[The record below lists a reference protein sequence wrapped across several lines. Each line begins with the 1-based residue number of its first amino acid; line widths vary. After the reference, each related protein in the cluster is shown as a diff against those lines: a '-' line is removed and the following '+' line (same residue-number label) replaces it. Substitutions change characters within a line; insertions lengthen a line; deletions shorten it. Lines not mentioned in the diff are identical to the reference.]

1 MPAAPRRKPPARLWL
16 LLRRL
21 HILSLSLTQGWKS
34 TEGGTMAFC
43 DKCGNELKP
52 DAEFCDKC
60 GHPVAAPE
68 AAAPEAAAPEAAPA
82 APPSEPAAV
91 IPPPPAAAAPTP
103 PPPPDYTA
111 PAPSSPPPPAYAPPT
126 TPVASAP
133 PAPAAAQASGPLAG
147 KNLWMIV
154 GGIIAI
160 AAVVVILF
168 VTGVLG
174 SKDPFVG
181 NWASVD
187 GSAGGLTIAK
197 GDKVTLVDT
206 TGKQFGPFSASKSG
220 DVLTFALSP
229 QDLGDIAGM
238 TSDQIAQLQQS
249 GAVTKLEIKYN
260 KSTGHLTGVMSVTVA
275 GQTQTQDMGG
285 DLKKVDKL
293 PTQ

>member
-1 MPAAPRRKPPARLWL
+1 
-16 LLRRL
+16 
-21 HILSLSLTQGWKS
+21 
-34 TEGGTMAFC
+34 MAFC
-43 DKCGNELKP
+43 DQCGNELKP

-60 GHPVAAPE
+60 DHPVAAPE
-68 AAAPEAAAPEAAPA
+68 AAAPEVVAPEAVAPEAAT
-82 APPSEPAAV
+82 PPSEPVAV
-91 IPPPPAAAAPTP
+91 TPPPPPPAAA
-103 PPPPDYTA
+103 
-111 PAPSSPPPPAYAPPT
+111 PAPPPAYAPPAPV
-126 TPVASAP
+126 TPP
-133 PAPAAAQASGPLAG
+133 PAPAAAAPPPPPAYTAPAAPAAARAPGAGPLAG
-147 KNLWMIV
+147 KNLWMII
-154 GGIIAI
+154 GGVVII

-181 NWASVD
+181 NWAATD
-187 GSAGGLTIAK
+187 GSAGGLIIAK

-206 TGKQFGPFSASKSG
+206 TGKRFGPFSSTKSG
-220 DVLTFALSP
+220 DVLTFSLSA

-238 TSDQIAQLQQS
+238 TADQVASLVGS

-260 KSTGHLTGVMSVTVA
+260 KSTGHLTGLVSVTVA